1 MSNVKIKT
9 RPYHSEFL
17 ILIKESL
24 LFQIDSWELQKLVEY
39 G

>member
-1 MSNVKIKT
+1 MSIKIKT

-24 LFQIDSWELQKLVEY
+24 LFQIGTWELPKLVEY
-39 G
+39 E